1 MGIFRGKKEYKD
13 LETIVVETNKHLA
26 DMDSE
31 VKILRQEM
39 KFLRELVKKSEER
52 SFVYEDEIKNLNET
66 VKKIE
71 KRLTNLE
78 GEIL

>member
-13 LETIVVETNKHLA
+13 LETIVVETNKQLA

-31 VKILRQEM
+31 VKILRQEV

-52 SFVYEDEIKNLNET
+52 SFTHDDDIKNLKET

-71 KRLTNLE
+71 KRLTDLE
-78 GEIL
+78 EEIL